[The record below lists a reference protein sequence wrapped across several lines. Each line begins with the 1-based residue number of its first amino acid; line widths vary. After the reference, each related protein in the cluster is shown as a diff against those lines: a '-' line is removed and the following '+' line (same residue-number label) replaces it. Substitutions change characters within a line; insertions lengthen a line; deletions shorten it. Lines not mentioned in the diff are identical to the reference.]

1 VDYDIVMG
9 LPPNRVLV
17 VGAGKSGLAAARFCA
32 LRGAH
37 VTVTDMRV
45 EVSREGMPPGISWEL
60 GGHRAESFTSA
71 DLIVVSPGVPEI
83 AELKAARA
91 RGVPVTGEIELAS
104 RFVKAP
110 LVAVTG
116 TNGKST
122 VTALAGEIARHTG
135 RPTFVG
141 GNLGTPLVTAVG
153 SDATSARGLAVVEL
167 SSFQLETCETL
178 HPRAAALLNL
188 TPDHLD
194 RYPSMEAYGAAKLR
208 VAAKMGGGDVLV
220 VNADD
225 PWLSVEVPKRLG
237 PRVPVRTFSLR
248 GRADGFV
255 DGSDLVLATGGAEE
269 RYPIAEMKLIGRHN
283 LANALASL
291 LLMRASALATREQ
304 ARAGLAAFRPLP
316 HRMELVGEKRGV
328 RFYDDSKATNVDSV
342 VAGIAG
348 FPLPYVI
355 IAGGRDKGA
364 PYDPMVA
371 AMRAGACQ
379 AAVLIGEA
387 ADKIADA
394 IGRGLPIVRAADMK
408 EAVREAA
415 ARAPSGGAVV
425 LSPACSSYDMFDNYE
440 HRGRVFRACVE
451 ELPNG

>member
-1 VDYDIVMG
+1 
-9 LPPNRVLV
+9 
-17 VGAGKSGLAAARFCA
+17 
-32 LRGAH
+32 
-37 VTVTDMRV
+37 
-45 EVSREGMPPGISWEL
+45 
-60 GGHRAESFTSA
+60 
-71 DLIVVSPGVPEI
+71 
-83 AELKAARA
+83 
-91 RGVPVTGEIELAS
+91 
-104 RFVKAP
+104 
-110 LVAVTG
+110 
-116 TNGKST
+116 
-122 VTALAGEIARHTG
+122 
-135 RPTFVG
+135 VG